1 MRRWAQIRQI
11 DHNQPHMRHQNV
23 VIFGGSG
30 FVGSRIIA
38 RLVADGRRVRLVTRK
53 REHAQALILLP
64 TVDVIE
70 GDPFDDAFLQ
80 RAMRGQDAVIN
91 LIGILH
97 SDVGTPYGRKFARAH
112 VEVVRSM
119 ISAARA
125 QQVPRFLQMSALGAA
140 SDAPSMYLR
149 SKHDGEQAVLES
161 GLAATVFR
169 PSVVFGPGDHFLNM
183 FATLQRYF
191 PVMPIACAGARFEP
205 VFVGDVAS
213 AFFHGLDA
221 VETYGR
227 CYELV
232 GPRIYTLKEI
242 VKLAGA
248 ASGHPRPVW
257 ALPESLG
264 MLQAGVME
272 KMPGP
277 TLLSRDN
284 LRSMKIDN
292 IATGTCSGLEAPELG
307 GATEFRPTPMEQV
320 AFEML
325 AGADSRDELNN
336 LRRSAHRQSQS

>member
-1 MRRWAQIRQI
+1 
-11 DHNQPHMRHQNV
+11 MRHQNV

-38 RLVADGRRVRLVTRK
+38 RLAADGRRISLVTRK

-70 GDPFDDAFLQ
+70 GDPFDAAFLQ

-91 LIGILH
+91 LIGVLH
-97 SDVGTPYGRKFARAH
+97 SDTGTPYGRDFARAH
-112 VEVVRSM
+112 VEVVRGLV
-119 ISAARA
+119 SAALAER
-125 QQVPRFLQMSALGAA
+125 VPRFLQMSALGAA
-140 SDAPSMYLR
+140 ADAPSMYLR
-149 SKHDGEQAVLES
+149 SKYDGEEAALNS

-191 PVMPIACAGARFEP
+191 PVMPIACAEARFEP

-221 VETYGR
+221 VKSYGR

-248 ASGHPRPVW
+248 ASGHPRPVL
-257 ALPESLG
+257 ALPEALG

-277 TLLSRDN
+277 RLLSRDN

-292 IATGTCSGLEAPELG
+292 IASGSCAGLEAPELG
-307 GATEFRPTPMEQV
+307 GATEFRPTPIEQV
-320 AFEML
+320 ALEML
-325 AGADSRDELNN
+325 GGNDPRAELNN
-336 LRRSAHRQSQS
+336 LRRSAHRPSEP